1 VTETNN
7 AYREKSLAALAAEM
21 KSELTQFVETRYR
34 MLSNEIGEK
43 VATIRASAP
52 LLVIALALAWAG
64 FLLWTAALVTVVA
77 MAFEGKGGWAL
88 AMAIV
93 GFCYLLV
100 AALTAWFAY
109 RQITSAGLKP
119 ERTLRVLRQDQAW
132 IQQEARSQL

>member
-1 VTETNN
+1 VIEN

-21 KSELTQFVETRYR
+21 KAELTQFVETRYR
-34 MLSNEIGEK
+34 MLANEIGEK
-43 VATIRASAP
+43 VATIKASAP
-52 LLVIALALAWAG
+52 LLVVALALAWAG
-64 FLLWTAALVTVVA
+64 FLMWTAALVTVVA
-77 MAFEGKGGWAL
+77 TAFAGKGGWAL
-88 AMAIV
+88 ALAIV

-119 ERTLRVLRQDQAW
+119 ERTLRVLRADQVW